1 MTINTSARTIITTII
16 TVAAIACGGSK
27 SAPPAATPHNGSG
40 AMADMCPME
49 VPGTQVSVADTQ
61 DGVAVA
67 FMTSGD
73 VAQVRQ
79 RVHGMAAMHEK
90 MMSGGGMMGS
100 GGMGSG
106 GMMGSGSGGMMGSG
120 HMMKMVDS
128 TAQAEDIDGGAR
140 IVLTPKDPAKLAELR
155 DHVREHAG
163 RMASGHC
170 PMMEAHEQHALR
182 AE

>member
-1 MTINTSARTIITTII
+1 MTINTPARTIIATII

-27 SAPPAATPHNGSG
+27 SPPSTATPHNGSG

-49 VPGTQVSVADTQ
+49 VPGTQVSVADTR
-61 DGVAVA
+61 DGVAIA
-67 FMTSGD
+67 FTTSDD
-73 VAQVRQ
+73 VAQLRR

-90 MMSGGGMMGS
+90 MMHEEMMSGGGMMGS
-100 GGMGSG
+100 GD
-106 GMMGSGSGGMMGSG
+106 
-120 HMMKMVDS
+120 MMKMVDS
-128 TAQAEDIDGGAR
+128 TAQAEDIDAGAR
-140 IVLTPKDPAKLAELR
+140 IVVTPKDPAQLAELR

>member
-1 MTINTSARTIITTII
+1 MTINTLVRTTITTII

-27 SAPPAATPHNGSG
+27 SAPSTATPHNGSG

-61 DGVAVA
+61 DGVAIA
-67 FMTSGD
+67 FTTSGD
-73 VAQVRQ
+73 VAQLRQ
-79 RVHGMAAMHEK
+79 RVQGMAVRHEK
-90 MMSGGGMMGS
+90 KMSRGGMMGS
-100 GGMGSG
+100 GGM
-106 GMMGSGSGGMMGSG
+106 GSGGMMGSG

-128 TAQAEDIDGGAR
+128 TAHAEDIDAGAR
-140 IVLTPKDPAKLAELR
+140 IVLSPKDPAQLSELR
-155 DHVREHAG
+155 DHVREHAA
-163 RMASGHC
+163 RMAGGHC